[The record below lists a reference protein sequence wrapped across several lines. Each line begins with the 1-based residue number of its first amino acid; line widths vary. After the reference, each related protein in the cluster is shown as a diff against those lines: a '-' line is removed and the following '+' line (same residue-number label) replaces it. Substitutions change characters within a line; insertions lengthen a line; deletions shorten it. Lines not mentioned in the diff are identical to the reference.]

1 MKELMEVDCD
11 KHNIVKFIGWYKII
25 FWTKVL
31 VFEILDINLKDFC
44 SCFAPLPLC
53 KIRPV
58 VKQVLKTQ
66 E

>member
-44 SCFAPLPLC
+44 SRFAPLPLC

-66 E
+66 K